1 MSHLFVYA
9 LAIMEAMRQSW
20 TDDRMDDLASSV
32 DRRFEQVDRR
42 FEQVDKRFEQV
53 DRRFEQIHEDI
64 KELRSETSKQ
74 FAALNRRF
82 DLLVGALLTASLAGL
97 VTMIAS

>member
-1 MSHLFVYA
+1 
-9 LAIMEAMRQSW
+9 MEAMRQSW

-42 FEQVDKRFEQV
+42 FEQVDKRFEQL
-53 DRRFEQIHEDI
+53 HGDI
-64 KELRSETSKQ
+64 KELRSETTKQ

-82 DLLVGALLTASLAGL
+82 DLLVGALLTASLAGI